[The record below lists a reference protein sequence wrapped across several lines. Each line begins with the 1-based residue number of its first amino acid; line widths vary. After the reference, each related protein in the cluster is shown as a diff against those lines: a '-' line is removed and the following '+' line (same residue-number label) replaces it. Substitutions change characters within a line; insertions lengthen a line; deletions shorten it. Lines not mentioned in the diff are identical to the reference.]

1 MASKLV
7 LILDDLLWV
16 LTDSQLKAMVQY
28 AKSLSEAIEKSAEQ
42 RKSLASETAQVGQL
56 IVSLYHY
63 QVFHNTIVWLAVLIY
78 FRECSVI
85 HFNSAVY
92 LKLHW
97 GGIVV

>member
-42 RKSLASETAQVGQL
+42 RKSLASETAQVWEL

-63 QVFHNTIVWLAVLIY
+63 QVFYSAIQCGQLCQFILGNVQLLIFIQLGVNHN
-78 FRECSVI
+78 F
-85 HFNSAVY
+85 
-92 LKLHW
+92 K
-97 GGIVV
+97 